1 MRTGLQIQGQL
12 ESYLEIRV
20 LAIWGIA
27 RVVEEEGEGEIKD
40 EFPALDF
47 ENWLTVSLI
56 HWIWAQRTMP
66 SSVLSSSSCGT
77 SM

>member
-40 EFPALDF
+40 EFPA
-47 ENWLTVSLI
+47 
-56 HWIWAQRTMP
+56 
-66 SSVLSSSSCGT
+66 
-77 SM
+77 

>member
-1 MRTGLQIQGQL
+1 MRIGLQIQGQL
-12 ESYLEIRV
+12 ESYLESKV

-27 RVVEEEGEGEIKD
+27 RVVEEEGEGEIRD
-40 EFPALDF
+40 ECHTLDL

-56 HWIWAQRTMP
+56 HWIWAQRIMP